1 MSPNATLSL
10 APTARANV
18 HLKPKARLTLTPG
31 TYYFESLELEPNSV
45 VDLAGNGQFVIF
57 VKTQLSVKG
66 LFSSRPGSSLLVIY
80 GGDRTASLDT
90 GFDGTILAP
99 FGGLTLGSGKDL
111 FRGGFYANSI
121 EVRPNVTLIHAP
133 RHYDTNATG
142 LTCPF
147 PI

>member
-1 MSPNATLSL
+1 
-10 APTARANV
+10 
-18 HLKPKARLTLTPG
+18 LTPG